1 MTDKTEIKQLLIAKF
16 NLTEDRFKPATE
28 GKGFIISDVTKKEMK
43 PMRQLLINRLIN
55 FHADLTATEILV
67 Y

>member
-1 MTDKTEIKQLLIAKF
+1 MTDRTAIKQLLTAKF
-16 NLTEDRFKPATE
+16 NLTDERFKPVTE
-28 GKGFIISDVTKKEMK
+28 GKGFIITDVTKKEMK

-55 FHADLTATEILV
+55 FHAELTATEILV

>member
-1 MTDKTEIKQLLIAKF
+1 MTDRTAIKQLLTAKF
-16 NLTEDRFKPATE
+16 NLTDERFKPVTE
-28 GKGFIISDVTKKEMK
+28 FIITDVTKKEMK

-55 FHADLTATEILV
+55 FHAELTATEILV